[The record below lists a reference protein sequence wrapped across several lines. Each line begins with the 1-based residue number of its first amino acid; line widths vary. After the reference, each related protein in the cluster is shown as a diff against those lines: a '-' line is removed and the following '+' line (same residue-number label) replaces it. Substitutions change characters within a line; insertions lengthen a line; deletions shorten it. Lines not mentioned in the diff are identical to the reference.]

1 MRSSS
6 SVNAPAEDA
15 PERNASTSW
24 SFRFFSLIE
33 SVSDFVQHDLPDGRI
48 VLPLQAAVNVW
59 AGKSYMTILQ
69 TVTGFL
75 PSA

>member
-1 MRSSS
+1 MISTVQSQS
-6 SVNAPAEDA
+6 FAAKYPAAAVTAIAEQ
-15 PERNASTSW
+15 
-24 SFRFFSLIE
+24 FIFE
-33 SVSDFVQHDLPDGRI
+33 SVSNFVQHDLPDGRI

-75 PSA
+75 PGA